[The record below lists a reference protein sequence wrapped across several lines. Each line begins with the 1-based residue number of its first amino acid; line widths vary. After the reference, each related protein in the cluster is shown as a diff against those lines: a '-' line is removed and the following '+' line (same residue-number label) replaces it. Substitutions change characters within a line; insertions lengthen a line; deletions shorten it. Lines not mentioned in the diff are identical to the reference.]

1 MKKSILFLAAI
12 LVTTTDSFI
21 IKNVAHRLT
30 PTDLKATYD
39 ADGKHLTYNPFQDSQ
54 TMDLDRAKECAE
66 NFGKCSTSE
75 MEALRAKLHKERL
88 QSFIFGGSQDA
99 LENFI
104 IEEELELQLAL
115 LQDQTGNEST
125 LFPAEI
131 DSSIP
136 HLNDPLSHEPN
147 PVNVNKNESVLHA
160 PTPMQVLALEESLLE
175 ENTMET
181 ILICLIAAAFIFM
194 PQILT

>member
-1 MKKSILFLAAI
+1 M
-12 LVTTTDSFI
+12 
-21 IKNVAHRLT
+21 
-30 PTDLKATYD
+30 LK
-39 ADGKHLTYNPFQDSQ
+39 
-54 TMDLDRAKECAE
+54 
-66 NFGKCSTSE
+66 TSE
-75 MEALRAKLHKERL
+75 NVQPPKWKLCEQVSQPQSELFHHSLLIPSLSFAFEELHKERL